1 MNKYNSTSLYNKS
14 CGPAALWSI
23 FILTLLLSACSV
35 QMIAPYDQVTD
46 EQTYMLQENVMIQF
60 SEWQRNIGPVDEYY
74 NFYDSADARL
84 TVLIERNKQIPD
96 SDYIVD
102 MLERL
107 HDNLFTEVRGLHE
120 QDLLDH
126 EVIEQIKPDI
136 MAQFTAIQKFQMAL
150 KRSEN

>member
-1 MNKYNSTSLYNKS
+1 MNKYDSTSLYNKS

-23 FILTLLLSACSV
+23 IILTLLLSACSV

-107 HDNLFTEVRGLHE
+107 HDNLITEVRGLHE

>member
-1 MNKYNSTSLYNKS
+1 MNKYNNPFLCNRS
-14 CGPAALWSI
+14 CRPAALWNL
-23 FILTLLLSACSV
+23 ILLALLLSACSV

-46 EQTYMLQENVMIQF
+46 EQTYLLQENVIIQF
-60 SEWQRNIGPVDEYY
+60 SEWQRSIGPAEEYH

-96 SDYIVD
+96 SDFIVE

-107 HDNLFTEVRGLHE
+107 HDNLITEIRSLHE
-120 QDLLDH
+120 QDLLDR

-150 KRSEN
+150 KRSKN

>member
-23 FILTLLLSACSV
+23 IILTLLLSACSV

-107 HDNLFTEVRGLHE
+107 HDNLITEVRSLHE